1 MSVVV
6 DARGLACPLP
16 VIRLAA
22 SARDLPDGAL
32 VTVLW
37 TDPAAEHD
45 IPAWAR
51 MRGHHVVSTDV
62 STDAGGVH
70 ADDDVAADVTEPE
83 DGTTHGRTTVR
94 LGSRDAPVPRT
105 HDGPV
110 PTGTGPS

>member
-1 MSVVV
+1 MSHVV

-22 SARDLPDGAL
+22 AARDLPDGTL

-37 TDPAAEHD
+37 TDPAAAHD

-51 MRGHHVVSTDV
+51 MRGHRVLPGPAS
-62 STDAGGVH
+62 
-70 ADDDVAADVTEPE
+70 DDDPAPAE
-83 DGTTHGRTTVR
+83 GSTTVL
-94 LGSRDAPVPRT
+94 LGTGDAHLPGT
-105 HDGPV
+105 HDGPA